1 MSFFEDSIAPLT
13 IGEIRLKIAGFMV
26 AAGSQVTNWRTH
38 GVGKQILEATISGAF
53 AFLEFVPKIV
63 RGFASLDTSFDPGDA
78 DPLDPSNATLPAAE
92 GFLST
97 FGKGTFGTIREGSTF
112 ASGFVTFTNAGPGS
126 RTIFPEGLIFTQTG
140 GTPPNPPPTYTNPDD
155 GVTYPGG
162 SVTVLAT
169 TSIQLPVSAQVEGLI
184 GTAPTST
191 LSLTTSLVG
200 CTATNDLGPVV
211 GNDRED
217 ADTYKNRCRQA
228 PARLSLGG
236 PSAAYAYLA
245 AKNLDGTVLLNAA
258 TPPVPTGITRI
269 QVTEDSATGIV
280 NAYFA
285 SGSGA
290 AIPDDVTAANN
301 NITTQA
307 LAVPDAITY
316 TGVSATPTTIH
327 VVGTA
332 KIKNRPGIAAQKVAE
347 GMVASLI
354 ANGEKIPIGGVD
366 QIAGAGVVYTRDLE
380 AFARAGFAG
389 VYDVIISTPAG
400 LSTAIVV
407 GHVPVLQSVAGDG
420 LGSADWV
427 VTIVP

>member
-1 MSFFEDSIAPLT
+1 MSASPCASLARRT
-13 IGEIRLKIAGFMV
+13 IGCLC
-26 AAGSQVTNWRTH
+26 
-38 GVGKQILEATISGAF
+38 
-53 AFLEFVPKIV
+53 VPSCKK
-63 RGFASLDTSFDPGDA
+63 PGWDC
-78 DPLDPSNATLPAAE
+78 AAE
-92 GFLST
+92 
-97 FGKGTFGTIREGSTF
+97 RR
-112 ASGFVTFTNAGPGS
+112 N
-126 RTIFPEGLIFTQTG
+126 
-140 GTPPNPPPTYTNPDD
+140 
-155 GVTYPGG
+155 
-162 SVTVLAT
+162 
-169 TSIQLPVSAQVEGLI
+169 
-184 GTAPTST
+184 
-191 LSLTTSLVG
+191 
-200 CTATNDLGPVV
+200 
-211 GNDRED
+211 
-217 ADTYKNRCRQA
+217 
-228 PARLSLGG
+228 
-236 PSAAYAYLA
+236 
-245 AKNLDGTVLLNAA
+245 
-258 TPPVPTGITRI
+258 PPVPTGITRI